1 MGKMRH
7 QEQQRLLIAMEA
19 AKHMWHSGMKD
30 FQRAKRKACQQL
42 GVTDTRHLPSNEEI
56 QQALLE
62 YQSLFK
68 ADVQPRYI
76 EHFRETAVEAMQF
89 FKDFKPHLTGDVLAG
104 SVNQH
109 SSVVLHLFADY
120 PEQVR
125 LFLMQ
130 ENIPFEQKQRR
141 VSYSNENEQQVPMY
155 SFLAD
160 DVAIELWVFSSESI
174 RHSPRSNVNGKP
186 MPRANLKAVKQ
197 LMADKPQVV
206 NETKI
211 SG

>member
-1 MGKMRH
+1 MGNLRH

-42 GVTDTRHLPSNEEI
+42 GVADTRHLPSNEEI
-56 QQALLE
+56 RQALLQ

-68 ADVQPRYI
+68 ADVQPRFMR
-76 EHFRETAVEAMQF
+76 HFRETAQEAMQF
-89 FKDFKPHLTGDVLAG
+89 FEQFKPRLTGDVLAG
-104 SVNQH
+104 TVNQH
-109 SSVVLHLFADY
+109 SSVELHLFADF

-130 ENIPFEQKQRR
+130 ENIPFEQKQKRFCYR
-141 VSYSNENEQQVPMY
+141 NDDEQQVPVY

-160 DVAIELWVFSSESI
+160 DVAIELMVFPTESI
-174 RHSPRSNVNGKP
+174 RHSPRSPVDGKP
-186 MPRANLKAVKQ
+186 MARANLKTVKQ
-197 LMADKPQVV
+197 LLDDQPSSLNAAP
-206 NETKI
+206 
-211 SG
+211 

>member
-1 MGKMRH
+1 MGNMRH

-56 QQALLE
+56 QQALLQ
-62 YQSLFK
+62 YQSLFQ
-68 ADVQPRYI
+68 ADVQPRFI
-76 EHFRETAVEAMQF
+76 HHLRETALEAMQF
-89 FKDFKPHLTGDVLAG
+89 FKDFKPRLTGNVLDG
-104 SVNQH
+104 TVNQH
-109 SSVVLHLFADY
+109 SGVELHLFADY

-130 ENIPFEQKQRR
+130 NNIPFEQKQKR
-141 VSYSNENEQQVPMY
+141 VRYSNDNEQQVPLY

-160 DVAIELWVFSSESI
+160 DVAIELMVFPLAML
-174 RHSPRSNVNGKP
+174 RHSPRSTVDGKP
-186 MPRANLKAVKQ
+186 MARANLKTVKQ
-197 LMADKPQVV
+197 LLEDEPENPCQAG
-206 NETKI
+206 I
-211 SG
+211 SE